1 MTSDSGTFST
11 TRTLTGWAARRQWL
25 RTFGAMLKK
34 EFILLTRYPVEFV
47 ASFGQVFVIV
57 TVLTLA
63 GLMFAP
69 GGVGARN
76 NNGQTAGL
84 VIYGFILFMFVTNT
98 LWGMAFDMRREQKQ
112 GTLEQ
117 LYLSPASKLAS
128 LTARVVMTVAWTG
141 LVCSLAAGL
150 MSALIGRLPFNN
162 LLASIYLLGMGL
174 AGTFGIGF
182 AFAALTLRIK
192 DTAQTLT
199 NALQFAFM
207 VFCAPFFPFS
217 ALPAP
222 LQLVAHV
229 IPTAY
234 MVDAFRAT
242 LMGYPPGFPELAPI
256 GVEIVIISA
265 FGILM
270 PLWGLRLYQQAEDR
284 SRRDGTLSEY

>member
-1 MTSDSGTFST
+1 MASDTVNTPSSLSAWATS
-11 TRTLTGWAARRQWL
+11 RQWL
-25 RTFGAMLKK
+25 GTFGAMLKK
-34 EFILLTRYPVEFV
+34 ELILLTRYPVEFV

-69 GGVGARN
+69 GGVSARN

-98 LWGMAFDMRREQKQ
+98 LWGMGFDMRREQKQ

-128 LTARVVMTVAWTG
+128 LTARVVMTVLWTG
-141 LVCSLAAGL
+141 LVCVLAAGL

-162 LLASIYLLGMGL
+162 LALGLYLLAMGL

-222 LQLVAHV
+222 LQAVAHV

-234 MVDAFRAT
+234 VVDAFRAT
-242 LMGYPPGFPELAPI
+242 LMGFPAGFPELAPI
-256 GVEIVIISA
+256 GVEIGIVSA
-265 FGILM
+265 FGVLM
-270 PLWGLRLYQQAEDR
+270 PLWGLRLYRQAEDR
-284 SRRDGTLSEY
+284 ARQDGTLSEY